1 MSMGSLS
8 ALEVWNNLILPHEE
22 PSPEAKS
29 FHVAAVYDSR
39 YKEPWLLAC
48 PIALTGPAW
57 HGLYRDRWPIEQV
70 PLAAKQMVG
79 ASRQF
84 VFAQESRYRLPE
96 SLSLLAGSILTYQS
110 AILLAISTGFWDRHP
125 QPTAGRLRR
134 ALAEKPFSESY
145 PLPARLRK
153 KESVFAHLP
162 KGILVH
168 RRQKR
173 AASP

>member
-84 VFAQESRYRLPE
+84 VFAQESRYRLPQ
-96 SLSLLAGSILTYQS
+96 SLSLLAGSILTYQA

-125 QPTAGRLRR
+125 QPTAWRLRR

-162 KGILVH
+162 KGIIVH